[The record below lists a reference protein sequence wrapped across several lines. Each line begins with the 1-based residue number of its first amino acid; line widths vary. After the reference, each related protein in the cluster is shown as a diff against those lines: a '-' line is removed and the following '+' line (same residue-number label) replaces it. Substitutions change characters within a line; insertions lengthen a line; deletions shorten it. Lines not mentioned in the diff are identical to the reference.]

1 MPKPNN
7 SHADSTAAVKPE
19 APPLTSNTRASKQDG
34 HPKLKLIGAKSKDGD
49 NIETIL
55 YFDTNEHEITLFILG
70 SIDDTSLDNMYVRKP
85 IKEEYTVETETT
97 KLLLNQCGHK
107 TSQTSSI

>member
-1 MPKPNN
+1 M
-7 SHADSTAAVKPE
+7 
-19 APPLTSNTRASKQDG
+19 L
-34 HPKLKLIGAKSKDGD
+34 L
-49 NIETIL
+49 
-55 YFDTNEHEITLFILG
+55 ILG

-85 IKEEYTVETETT
+85 IKEEYTIETETT